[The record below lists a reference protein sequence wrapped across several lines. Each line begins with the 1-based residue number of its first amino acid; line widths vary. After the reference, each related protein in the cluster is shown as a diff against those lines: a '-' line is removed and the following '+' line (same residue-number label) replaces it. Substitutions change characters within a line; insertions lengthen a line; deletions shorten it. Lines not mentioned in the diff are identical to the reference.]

1 VWLRPVKPQRP
12 SLRQRFHFE
21 VIQRGHLVGAGYHPS
36 VTERE
41 GASDT
46 ARADLSTV
54 HVVVPVRG
62 IESGKSRLGQA
73 LDAEE
78 REVLVLGLLGRT
90 LDVLAAWSAAQRVY
104 LVTGDATTA
113 ELARRALPT
122 LTVVGEPRN
131 GGLNGALRAARDAAT
146 AAGATAVLMLPAD
159 LPVLEV
165 AALDRLLDGADAALA
180 AGNGRPLVV
189 VAPSDARGGTNAL
202 LLAPPNVIEPC
213 FGESSLSAHLEAA
226 ANADATVQLVIDP
239 AFGFDLDT
247 PDDFERLDTA
257 ALLELERRGQEMLA
271 VEPAAR

>member
-1 VWLRPVKPQRP
+1 VLRAV
-12 SLRQRFHFE
+12 
-21 VIQRGHLVGAGYHPS
+21 YHPP
-36 VTERE
+36 VTEHE
-41 GASDT
+41 GVSDS
-46 ARADLSTV
+46 AQADLSIV
-54 HVVVPVRG
+54 HVVVPLRG
-62 IESGKSRLGQA
+62 IDSGKSRLGQA

-90 LDVLAAWSAAQRVY
+90 LDVLAAWPAAQRVY
-104 LVTGDATTA
+104 LVTGDATSA
-113 ELARRALPT
+113 ELARRALRS
-122 LTVVGEPRN
+122 LSVVEEPRN
-131 GGLNGALRAARDAAT
+131 GGLNAALRAARDAAA
-146 AAGATAVLMLPAD
+146 AAGATAVLMLPTD

-202 LLAPPNVIEPC
+202 LLSPPSVIEPC

-226 ANADATVQLVIDP
+226 AQADATVQLVIDP

-247 PDDFERLDTA
+247 PDDFERLDTGA
-257 ALLELERRGQEMLA
+257 VLQLERRGQEMLA